1 MVVKSSIFFFKVK
14 GLNNGFSCNAG
25 SYFKEMMI
33 VDVVSLFFGW
43 KGHREFFV
51 ANQCK
56 FELRQERGPFSWFNR
71 IMAHV

>member
-33 VDVVSLFFGW
+33 DEVVRLNFFSGGKAIENFSLPISVNLNCGRSV
-43 KGHREFFV
+43 GRSVGLTE
-51 ANQCK
+51 
-56 FELRQERGPFSWFNR
+56 
-71 IMAHV
+71 